1 LLFERGGKIRL
12 LEAQTPP
19 LGVVPGLKFPEIKCQ
34 LNGGSL
40 YLFSDGVTEA
50 HTEDGR
56 ELGVKGLAKWLKDLQ
71 IKSPQQRLQGVVER
85 LTPKQSPLRD
95 DITLMLI
102 EQNGNIKNGV

>member
-1 LLFERGGKIRL
+1 
-12 LEAQTPP
+12 
-19 LGVVPGLKFPEIKCQ
+19 LKFPEVKCQ

-50 HTEDGR
+50 HTVDGS

-71 IKSPQQRLQGVVER
+71 FKPPQQRLQAIVNR
-85 LTPKQSPLRD
+85 LTPKQKPLRD

-102 EQNGNIKNGV
+102 EQ